1 MNIEVN
7 LNKLI
12 SIVDKAS
19 RATGKNLSLPI
30 LSCILLKADS
40 SSNNLNIKSTNLDIG
55 VDFNLSIKCKN
66 SGSVAV
72 PANIFLNFLSSIKS
86 DVNINIVEKDG
97 NLHLNAK
104 NNKSVIKC
112 FNVEDFPEI
121 PKVDTS
127 KKCNIKSTEF
137 LSGLKNVW
145 YSASTSSIKPEL
157 SSVYIYSGNQELIF
171 VATDS
176 FRLAEK
182 TILFQ
187 KLNTE
192 KSITLLVPGGSV
204 LELLRLLDLPKE
216 SIVSLGD
223 EKEVSIVSNKNQ
235 IIFQNSRIR
244 FISRLTEGSFPD
256 YEQIIPKNFKA
267 EALIKQKDLINQIKL
282 ASVFVGR
289 LQDIIL
295 ILQPKNKKLLF
306 QVSNPDIGEH
316 ESELEISVN
325 GEENSAKFNWKYLF
339 DGINHVSTEYVVLG
353 FNGDQS
359 PLMIKG
365 KGDTSYYYLAMPMR
379 GM

>member
-1 MNIEVN
+1 MKLTCVGKYLKDAIVVAERNTSKNQTLPV
-7 LNKLI
+7 LN
-12 SIVDKAS
+12 
-19 RATGKNLSLPI
+19 
-30 LSCILLKADS
+30 
-40 SSNNLNIKSTNLDIG
+40 
-55 VDFNLSIKCKN
+55 
-66 SGSVAV
+66 SV
-72 PANIFLNFLSSIKS
+72 FL
-86 DVNINIVEKDG
+86 E
-97 NLHLNAK
+97 AK
-104 NNKSVIKC
+104 NNDLTIRATNLETAVEIKIPCKVELAGITVISGKILSA
-112 FNVEDFPEI
+112 FLSQISDETIQLQNQKNNLFIKTKKTQTTLRGYGADDFPLFPSIESI
-121 PKVDTS
+121 FSFSLPS
-127 KKCNIKSTEF
+127 QE
-137 LSGLKNVW
+137 LRQGLEHV
-145 YSASTSSIKPEL
+145 SIAASNSDIKPEL
-157 SSVYIYSGNQELIF
+157 SSICFKILKNTLKLA
-171 VATDS
+171 ATDS